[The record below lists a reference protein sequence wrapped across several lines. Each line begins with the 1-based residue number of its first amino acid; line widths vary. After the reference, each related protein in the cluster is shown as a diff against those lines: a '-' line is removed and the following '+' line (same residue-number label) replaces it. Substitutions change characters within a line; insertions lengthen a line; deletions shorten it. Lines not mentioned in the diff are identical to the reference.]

1 MGGSHARSRRASSPS
16 ETLRRSLLI
25 MARLILLDSGP
36 LGMTL
41 PAKRR
46 LPASSPLPTRT
57 GTIDMAGI
65 PTENIVDD
73 LKDLRESHRQLA
85 GEVHEL
91 RGELAGFRVEMARDL
106 GAVRTEM
113 ATINGTLKRLEGRLD
128 H

>member
-1 MGGSHARSRRASSPS
+1 
-16 ETLRRSLLI
+16 
-25 MARLILLDSGP
+25 
-36 LGMTL
+36 
-41 PAKRR
+41 
-46 LPASSPLPTRT
+46 
-57 GTIDMAGI
+57 MAGI
-65 PTENIVDD
+65 PTEHIVDD

-128 H
+128 HSLSVAKWTIGILAPVILSLVGTAFWLTWYAAKLDSRLERVAKTAGAAEKPGVARR